1 MGLISLDATART
13 KTVGGSKTFST
24 SAFTSDQVQL
34 EAGRLFEKLQN
45 LGWTMDECLLYA
57 PLTLQINQL
66 KAEKDAIVLAHSYQT
81 PDIVY
86 GIADFVGDSYELSKK
101 ARESPASTIV
111 FCGVRFMAETAKIM
125 NPEKTVLLPAPDAG
139 CSLSE
144 SITAGD
150 VRMLKR
156 ENPGCPVVTY
166 VNTSAEVKAE
176 SDVCCTSAN
185 ALKIINALPNKK
197 IIFIP
202 DEYMAQNLQKLTDKQ
217 LVGWGG
223 RCIVHERFS
232 KENVQAVREQFPGVK
247 ILAHTECPPDVIEQ
261 VDMAGGTGDM
271 IRYMKSSDATTF
283 MLVTECGLGDR
294 MRAELPEK
302 RVVGTCNLCPYMK
315 KNNLLNVLQALE
327 SPQPGQIVVIPED
340 VRVRA
345 QSALER
351 MFELSK

>member
-1 MGLISLDATART
+1 MESIHLDASLA
-13 KTVGGSKTFST
+13 KGPSAVSST
-24 SAFTSDQVQL
+24 SNSAFSSDEVQM
-34 EAGRLFEKLQN
+34 EAGRLFEPLQKI
-45 LGWTMDECLLYA
+45 GWTMQECLLYA
-57 PLTLQINQL
+57 PLTLQINRL
-66 KAEKDAIVLAHSYQT
+66 KKEKDAVVLAHSYQT
-81 PDIVY
+81 PDIMY

-101 ARESPASTIV
+101 AMESKAQTIV

-125 NPEKTVLLPAPDAG
+125 NPKKTVLLPAPDAG

-144 SITAGD
+144 SITAED
-150 VRMLKR
+150 VRMLKK
-156 ENPGCPVVTY
+156 ENPGCSVVVY

-185 ALKIINALPNKK
+185 ALKILNALPDKK

-202 DEYMAQNLQKLTDKQ
+202 DEFMTKNLQKLTDKQ

-232 KENVQAVREQFPGVK
+232 KDNVKAVREQFPGVK
-247 ILAHTECPPDVIEQ
+247 ILAHTECPPDVVND

-271 IRYMKSSDATTF
+271 IRFMKGSDATTF

-294 MRAELPEK
+294 MRAEFPEK

-315 KNNLLNVLQALE
+315 KNNLLNVLQALQ
-327 SPQPGQIVVIPED
+327 SPTPEQVIDIAEP
-340 VRVRA
+340 VRVKA
-345 QSALER
+345 EAALQR

>member
-1 MGLISLDATART
+1 MGMISLDKTATRKAAVHVT
-13 KTVGGSKTFST
+13 ESTFT
-24 SAFTSDQVQL
+24 PEQVQT
-34 EAGRLFEKLQN
+34 EAGRLFGKLQN
-45 LGWTMDECLLYA
+45 LGWTMNECLLYA

-66 KAEKDAIVLAHSYQT
+66 KTQKDAVVLAHSYQT

-101 ARESPASTIV
+101 AHESNASTIV

-144 SITAGD
+144 SITAQD
-150 VRMLKR
+150 VRMLKA
-156 ENPGCPVVTY
+156 ENPGCPVVVY

-185 ALKIINALPNKK
+185 ALKILNALPEKK

-202 DEYMAQNLQKLTDKQ
+202 DEFMTKNLQKMTDKE

-232 KENVQAVREQFPGVK
+232 KDNIKAVREQFPGVK
-247 ILAHTECPPDVIEQ
+247 ILAHTECPPDVVKD
-261 VDMAGGTGDM
+261 VDLAGGTGDM
-271 IRYMKSSDATTF
+271 IRYMKASDASTF

-294 MRAELPEK
+294 MRAEMPEK

-315 KNNLLNVLQALE
+315 KNNLVNVLQALQ
-327 SPQPGQIVVIPED
+327 SPTPGQIVDIPED
-340 VRVRA
+340 VRLKA
-345 QSALER
+345 ESALNR
-351 MFELSK
+351 MFEVSN

>member
-1 MGLISLDATART
+1 MELSLDASLDKHAATPFVRT
-13 KTVGGSKTFST
+13 NAYGPEE
-24 SAFTSDQVQL
+24 VQR
-34 EAGRLFEKLQN
+34 EAGRLFEKLKN
-45 LGWTMDECLLYA
+45 LGWSMNECFLYA

-66 KAEKDAIVLAHSYQT
+66 KSSRDAVVLAHSYQT

-101 ARESPASTIV
+101 AAESKAKTIV

-125 NPEKTVLLPAPDAG
+125 NPEKTVLLPAPEAG

-144 SITAGD
+144 SITAED
-150 VRMLKR
+150 VRLLKA

-185 ALKIINALPNKK
+185 ALKIITALPYRK

-202 DEYMAQNLQKLTDKQ
+202 DEFMTRNLQKLTDKQ
-217 LVGWGG
+217 LVGWAG

-232 KENVQAVREQFPGVK
+232 PKQVNAVREAFSGVK
-247 ILAHTECPPDVIEQ
+247 ILAHTECPPEVVSL
-261 VDMAGGTGDM
+261 VDLAGGTGDM
-271 IRYMKSSDATTF
+271 IRFIQSSDATTF
-283 MLVTECGLGDR
+283 MLVTECGLGER
-294 MRAELPEK
+294 MRAEFPEK
-302 RVVGTCNLCPYMK
+302 RIVGTCNLCPYMK
-315 KNNLLNVLQALE
+315 KNNLVNVLQSLQ
-327 SPQPGQIVVIPED
+327 SPRTDQFVTIAED

-345 QSALER
+345 QAALEK

>member
-1 MGLISLDATART
+1 MGSIHLDASLAKGISTASA
-13 KTVGGSKTFST
+13 SKSLFS
-24 SAFTSDQVQL
+24 QVQVQQ
-34 EAGRLFEKLQN
+34 EAGRLFEPLSK
-45 LGWTMDECLLYA
+45 LGWSMQECLLYA
-57 PLTLQINQL
+57 PLTLQISRL
-66 KAEKDAIVLAHSYQT
+66 KMEKDAVVLAHSYQT
-81 PDIVY
+81 PDIMY

-101 ARESPASTIV
+101 AMESKAKSIV

-144 SITAGD
+144 SITADD
-150 VRMLKR
+150 VRLLKK
-156 ENPGCPVVTY
+156 ENPGCPVVVY

-185 ALKIINALPNKK
+185 ALKILKALPDKR

-202 DEYMAQNLQKLTDKQ
+202 DEFMTKNLQALLPEKQ

-232 KENVQAVREQFPGVK
+232 KDNVKAVREQFPGVK
-247 ILAHTECPPDVIEQ
+247 ILAHTECPPDVINQ
-261 VDMAGGTGDM
+261 VDLAGGTGDM

-294 MRAELPEK
+294 MRVEFPQK

-315 KNNLLNVLQALE
+315 KNNLLNVLQVLQ
-327 SPQPGQIVVIPED
+327 SPKSEQIVDIAEPE
-340 VRVRA
+340 RVKA
-345 QSALER
+345 QAALQR

>member
-1 MGLISLDATART
+1 
-13 KTVGGSKTFST
+13 
-24 SAFTSDQVQL
+24 
-34 EAGRLFEKLQN
+34 
-45 LGWTMDECLLYA
+45 MDECLLYA

-66 KAEKDAIVLAHSYQT
+66 KAQKDAMVLAHSYQT

-101 ARESPASTIV
+101 AVESKAQTIV

-125 NPEKTVLLPAPDAG
+125 NPHKTVLLPAPDAG

-144 SITAGD
+144 SITAED
-150 VRMLKR
+150 VRQLKK
-156 ENPGCPVVTY
+156 ENPGCPVVVY
-166 VNTSAEVKAE
+166 VNTSADVKAE

-185 ALKIINALPNKK
+185 ALKIINALPQPK

-202 DEYMAQNLQKLTDKQ
+202 DEFMSKNLQMLTEKQ
-217 LVGWGG
+217 LVGWAG
-223 RCIVHERFS
+223 RCIVHERFG
-232 KENVQAVREQFPGVK
+232 KEQVQAVREQFPGVK
-247 ILAHTECPPDVIEQ
+247 ILAHTECPPDVIRE
-261 VDMAGGTGDM
+261 VDLAGGTGDM
-271 IRYMKSSDATTF
+271 IRYMKSSDASTF

-315 KNNLLNVLQALE
+315 KNKLLNVLTALQE
-327 SPQPGQIVVIPED
+327 PTVEQIVDIPEA
-340 VRVRA
+340 VRIKA
-345 QSALER
+345 DAALQR

>member
-1 MGLISLDATART
+1 MGMISFDT
-13 KTVGGSKTFST
+13 TVSAKAVPLSKAA
-24 SAFTSDQVQL
+24 SAFTPDQLQL
-34 EAGRLFEKLQN
+34 EAGRLFERLQY
-45 LGWTMDECLLYA
+45 LGWTMNECLLYA

-66 KAEKDAIVLAHSYQT
+66 KKEKDAIVLAHSYQT

-101 ARESPASTIV
+101 AKESQAKTIV

-144 SITAGD
+144 SITAQD
-150 VRMLKR
+150 VRMLKQ
-156 ENPGCPVVTY
+156 ENPGCPVVVY

-185 ALKIINALPNKK
+185 ALKILNALPDKK

-202 DEYMAQNLQKLTDKQ
+202 DEFMTKNLQKLTDKE
-217 LVGWGG
+217 LVGWAG
-223 RCIVHERFS
+223 RCIVHERFG
-232 KENVQAVREQFPGVK
+232 KDQVQAVREQFPGVK
-247 ILAHTECPPDVIEQ
+247 ILAHTECPPDVVQ
-261 VDMAGGTGDM
+261 DVDLAGGTGDM
-271 IRYMKSSDATTF
+271 IRYMKASDATTF

-315 KNNLLNVLQALE
+315 KNNLVNVLQALQ
-327 SPQPGQIVVIPED
+327 SPALAQLVDIPED

-345 QSALER
+345 EAALRR
-351 MFELSK
+351 MFELSN

>member
-1 MGLISLDATART
+1 MGMISLEKTPT
-13 KTVGGSKTFST
+13 GTVGGHGKTV
-24 SAFTSDQVQL
+24 SAFSPDQVQA

-45 LGWTMDECLLYA
+45 LGWSMNECLLYA

-66 KAEKDAIVLAHSYQT
+66 KAQKDAIVLAHSYQT

-101 ARESPASTIV
+101 ARESPAKTIV

-125 NPEKTVLLPAPDAG
+125 NPEKSVLLPAPDAG

-144 SITAGD
+144 SITAED
-150 VRMLKR
+150 VRLLKK
-156 ENPGCPVVTY
+156 ENPGCPVVVY

-185 ALKIINALPNKK
+185 ALKILNALPDQK

-202 DEYMAQNLQKLTDKQ
+202 DEFMTKNLQKLTDKQ
-217 LVGWGG
+217 LVGWAG
-223 RCIVHERFS
+223 RCIVHERFG
-232 KENVQAVREQFPGVK
+232 KDQVRAVREQFPGVK
-247 ILAHTECPPDVIEQ
+247 ILAHTECPPDVIAD
-261 VDMAGGTGDM
+261 VDLAGGTGDM
-271 IRYMKSSDATTF
+271 IRYMKVSDASTF

-294 MRAELPEK
+294 MRAEMPQK

-315 KNNLLNVLQALE
+315 KNNLLNVLQSLQ
-327 SPQPGQIVVIPED
+327 SPQPAQIVDIPEH

-345 QSALER
+345 QASLER